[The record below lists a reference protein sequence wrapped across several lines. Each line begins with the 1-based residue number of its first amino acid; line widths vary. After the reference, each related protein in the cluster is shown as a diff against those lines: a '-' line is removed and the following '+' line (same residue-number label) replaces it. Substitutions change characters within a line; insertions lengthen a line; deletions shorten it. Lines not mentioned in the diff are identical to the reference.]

1 MFFED
6 SIDFLSFF
14 VYLSSD
20 SFLVQIEESEKNNIR
35 FCCWQYRMVEV
46 YLGGEAEVRI
56 YENEV
61 KKIRKPKHYRIS
73 ELDEILRKS
82 RTRTE
87 AKIISMARRN
97 GVPTPLIMDVVEDKI
112 VMERIKGEPVKKVMN
127 EDVSRKI
134 GEMVAK
140 LHSKGIIHGDI
151 TPMNLIK
158 CGDKI
163 YFIDFGLAFIED
175 RIEPK
180 GVDVHVYFESLRASF
195 DNWKDL
201 KDAFIEGYLNYEKA
215 EDVLN
220 RVEQI
225 EERGRYVE
233 RTSEQ

>member
-1 MFFED
+1 M
-6 SIDFLSFF
+6 
-14 VYLSSD
+14 
-20 SFLVQIEESEKNNIR
+20 
-35 FCCWQYRMVEV
+35 EV

-56 YENEV
+56 HKNEV
-61 KKIRKPKHYRIS
+61 EKIRRPKRYRIP

-82 RTRTE
+82 RTKSE
-87 AKIISMARRN
+87 AKIISIARRN
-97 GVPTPLIMDVVEDKI
+97 GVPTPLIKDVIEDKI
-112 VMERIKGEPVKKVMN
+112 VMERIQGEPVKKIMN

-134 GEMVAK
+134 GEMVAI

-195 DNWKDL
+195 DNWKEL
-201 KDAFIEGYLNYEKA
+201 RNAFIEGYLSYEKA
-215 EDVLN
+215 KDVLN
-220 RVEQI
+220 RVEEI

-233 RTSEQ
+233 RTSTQ